1 VTLRWLHI
9 SDPDFVNLRK
19 AGRALLLP
27 PAIFFISSLV
37 FHETL
42 LGVFGFL
49 SCFVALVF
57 ADFGGPM
64 LHRAAAYLVS
74 LVVTT
79 LALIAASLLADTTI
93 PAVLA
98 TAVLMFAVSFSTVFG
113 AYTPAFVAPVALAYA
128 FAVFIPLETIG
139 LDQRIIGWAIG
150 GAVAT
155 IGALLLW
162 PVNARAKMHAALA
175 DATAALAEA
184 LADRQAGGDGAGGL
198 KRAVAA
204 LAAVRGIAA
213 SPLRPAG
220 VASRDVG
227 LLNLLEGL
235 GHAADLAGEV
245 LVTTPTAEDK
255 ELSAHVMAALHRTE
269 ATLRGESPAGT
280 IAEAIAPLDR
290 CRLERRH
297 QIVGEMTTTAADAQ
311 AQNPLKQLRASF
323 SLLAL
328 SHVALWLEADA
339 AEAMG
344 AGSRVHPVASAPEL
358 SAEGG
363 AASSAFLRLRRIAEA
378 EFDPDGVIVRNATR
392 AAVAMALGVLIAKI
406 APLGHG
412 FWVALAVLS
421 VLRSSAAST
430 SATALQAVGGTLGGF
445 LIAALITFAL
455 KGDTSALWWLVPPMT
470 FLAGYA
476 PGAISI
482 AAGQFAF
489 TGLVVFLFNI
499 LDPAGVM
506 TAVVRLETVSLGAV
520 TAVLVGLLLWPRGAR
535 AALARSVARVY
546 RVAAEGIGV
555 GVAGSDAD
563 RQRATAR
570 LEASVERA
578 NAAFAVALSERG
590 EHVNGTAWSTLSR
603 PPAEAHALLCGLMP
617 ALPATTPT
625 GCNAAVETVHRQAAA
640 VGGELAAVADQ
651 LESGGRSA
659 PPARSPEQTAA
670 LEDCLRASA
679 RQGEARVD
687 EALVILSWNHWL
699 GRLEAAIAETSD
711 ARAIVAGAAS
721 PRSWLHWSLKPAAQ

>member
-1 VTLRWLHI
+1 VTLPWLHI

-27 PAIFFISSLV
+27 PAIFFISANI

-74 LVVTT
+74 LVLTT

-113 AYTPAFVAPVALAYA
+113 GYTPAFVAPVALAYA
-128 FAVFIPLETIG
+128 FAVFVPLDTLS
-139 LDQRIIGWAIG
+139 LDQRILGWAIG
-150 GAVAT
+150 GIAAML
-155 IGALLLW
+155 GALLLW

-175 DATAALAEA
+175 DAAAGLAEA
-184 LADRQAGGDGAGGL
+184 LADRQAGGDGSAGL
-198 KRAVAA
+198 KRATAA

-227 LLNLLEGL
+227 LLNLFEGL

-245 LVTTPTAEDK
+245 FATTPTPDDK
-255 ELSAHVMAALHRTE
+255 ELSELVIAALHRTE
-269 ATLRGESPAGT
+269 ATLRGDSPAGN
-280 IAEAIAPLDR
+280 IAEAIEPLDR
-290 CRLERRH
+290 CRLKRRQ
-297 QIVGEMTTTAADAQ
+297 QIVSEMVTTAADAQ
-311 AQNPLKQLRASF
+311 AGPPLEPLRASF

-344 AGSRVHPVASAPEL
+344 AGSRIHPVASAPEL

-363 AASSAFLRLRRIAEA
+363 AASTAFLRLRRIARA
-378 EFDPDGVIVRNATR
+378 ELDPDGVILRNATR
-392 AAVAMALGVLIAKI
+392 AAVAMALGILIAKL

-430 SATALQAVGGTLGGF
+430 SATALRAVGGTLVGF

-455 KGDTSALWWLVPPMT
+455 KGDTTALWWLVPPMA
-470 FLAGYA
+470 FLAAYA
-476 PGAISI
+476 PGAISV

-499 LDPAGVM
+499 LNPDGVM
-506 TAVVRLETVSLGAV
+506 TAVVRLEAVSLGAV

-546 RVAAEGIGV
+546 RVAAEGVGV
-555 GVAGSDAD
+555 GVTGSDPD
-563 RQRATAR
+563 RRSAAAR
-570 LEASVERA
+570 LEAAVQRA
-578 NAAFAVALSERG
+578 NAAFAIALSEHG
-590 EHVNGTAWSTLSR
+590 EHIDGTAWSTLSR

-617 ALPATTPT
+617 ALPHPTPT
-625 GCNAAVETVHRQAAA
+625 GCNAAVETVHRQTTA
-640 VGGELAAVADQ
+640 VSGELAAVADQ
-651 LESGGRSA
+651 LESAGGSP
-659 PPARSPEQTAA
+659 PPARSPDQTEP

-679 RQGEARVD
+679 REGEAGVD
-687 EALVILSWNHWL
+687 KALVVLSWSHWL
-699 GRLEAAIAETSD
+699 GRLDAAIAQTSA
-711 ARAIVAGAAS
+711 ARARVAGAAS
-721 PRSWLHWSLKPAAQ
+721 PRSWLRWSLKPAAG